1 MVEAHASGV
10 DVNLPDY
17 VELVALYYYARA
29 ERIRT
34 EARRQVVG
42 HGFNYQGRRYGWRLV
57 EQDGKPRRLQVLD
70 WRSGRILIDGRKG
83 VSGDKPTPA

>member
-29 ERIRT
+29 ERNTCPR
-34 EARRQVVG
+34 ASSLRASVPLR
-42 HGFNYQGRRYGWRLV
+42 HRYGSV
-57 EQDGKPRRLQVLD
+57 
-70 WRSGRILIDGRKG
+70 
-83 VSGDKPTPA
+83 